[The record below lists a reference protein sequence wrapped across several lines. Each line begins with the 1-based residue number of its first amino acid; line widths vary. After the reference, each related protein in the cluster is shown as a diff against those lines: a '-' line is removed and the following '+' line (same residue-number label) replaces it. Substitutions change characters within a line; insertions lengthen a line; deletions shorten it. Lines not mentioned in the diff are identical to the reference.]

1 LTCFT
6 HSFLPTWGCADQ
18 FWENECF
25 YRWWTQYLVDN
36 PASGKENYTHQTKDK
51 DTQMEGGIVFYL
63 CPSKIFFVAFFSA
76 TIDGRNLIF
85 DHKLHI
91 GTPYCGKRFWAH
103 QIPTS
108 CLPILHIP
116 MLADRGSSLNGGLL
130 GYNTK
135 GLIVGSVFGE
145 CHTLQKT
152 KFYAPTQ
159 LAILFQWQSKVFDL
173 LHPFLPSFL

>member
-1 LTCFT
+1 MYNFLSQMLDYLQDIVSIICKNI
-6 HSFLPTWGCADQ
+6 HSPRTGQ
-18 FWENECF
+18 
-25 YRWWTQYLVDN
+25 
-36 PASGKENYTHQTKDK
+36 
-51 DTQMEGGIVFYL
+51 
-63 CPSKIFFVAFFSA
+63 
-76 TIDGRNLIF
+76 
-85 DHKLHI
+85 
-91 GTPYCGKRFWAH
+91 
-103 QIPTS
+103 
-108 CLPILHIP
+108 HIP